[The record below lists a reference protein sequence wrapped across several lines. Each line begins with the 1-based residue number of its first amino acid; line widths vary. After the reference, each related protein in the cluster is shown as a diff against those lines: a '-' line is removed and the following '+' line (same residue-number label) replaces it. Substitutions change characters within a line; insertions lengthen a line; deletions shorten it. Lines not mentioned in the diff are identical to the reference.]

1 MQTDEPVIEVT
12 SLGKDF
18 PGRKVLDDLTFS
30 VDKGEVFGFLGP
42 NGAGK
47 TTTMRILLGLLLP
60 TSGTATVLG
69 SDLSMDDEAR
79 KRVGVLMENN
89 GLYDRLTARENLTY
103 YARLYDVARPAERV
117 AELLDFVGLTDR
129 GDDLVGKYSTGMK
142 RKLGIARAIL
152 HEPEIVF
159 LDEPTS
165 GLDPEAQHRVRELIL
180 GLSHEGSM
188 TVFLNSHNLDEV
200 QRICSRVAILFQGR
214 IRALDSVRHLT
225 AAGKKNGFSV
235 TLADPSQAGEAGRIL
250 SSIAG
255 IEDLSYKGSILEMVL
270 ATVSSHEVIAALVK
284 GGILV
289 DEARIQRRSLEDI
302 YLDVMRQS
310 GGGDV

>member
-1 MQTDEPVIEVT
+1 
-12 SLGKDF
+12 
-18 PGRKVLDDLTFS
+18 VLDDLTFS

-47 TTTMRILLGLLLP
+47 TTTMRVLLGLLLP

-69 SDLSMDDEAR
+69 TDLSKDDEAR

-103 YARLYDVARPAERV
+103 FARLYDVAKPGDRV
-117 AELLDFVGLTDR
+117 AELLDFVELTDR
-129 GDDLVGKYSTGMK
+129 GDDLVGNFSTGMK

-152 HEPEIVF
+152 HEPEIIF

-180 GLSHEGSM
+180 RLSREGSM

-200 QRICSRVAILFQGR
+200 QRICSRVAILHQGR

-225 AAGKKNGFSV
+225 MAGKKTGFSV
-235 TLADPSQAGEAGRIL
+235 TLADPSQAGEAGRVL
-250 SSIAG
+250 ASLGG
-255 IEDLSYKGSILEMVL
+255 IEDLSGHGSIFEMVL
-270 ATVSSHEVIAALVK
+270 SEVSSHEVIAALVM
-284 GGILV
+284 GGIKV
-289 DEARIQRRSLEDI
+289 DEARIQKRTLEEI
-302 YLDVMRQS
+302 YLDIMRQAE
-310 GGGDV
+310 GDAP

>member
-1 MQTDEPVIEVT
+1 VSCLPEIEVI
-12 SLGKDF
+12 SVRKDF
-18 PGRKVLDDLTFS
+18 PGRRVLDDLTFS

-69 SDLSMDDEAR
+69 ADLSKDDEAR

-103 YARLYDVARPAERV
+103 YARLYGVGKPKERV

-129 GDDLVGKYSTGMK
+129 GGDLVGKYSTGMK

-152 HEPEIVF
+152 QGPEIVF

-180 GLSHEGSM
+180 GLSQEGSM
-188 TVFLNSHNLDEV
+188 TVLLNSHNLDEV
-200 QRICSRVAILFQGR
+200 QRICSRVAILHQGR

-225 AAGKKNGFSV
+225 AAGQKTGFSV
-235 TLADPSQAGEAGRIL
+235 TLADPAQAGEAGRIL
-250 SSIAG
+250 SSLGG
-255 IEDLSYKGSILEMVL
+255 IDDLSGTGSSFEMVL
-270 ATVSSHEVIAALVK
+270 SAISSHDVIAALVT
-284 GGILV
+284 GGIRV

-302 YLDVMRQS
+302 YLDVMRQAE
-310 GGGDV
+310 GGS

>member
-1 MQTDEPVIEVT
+1 
-12 SLGKDF
+12 
-18 PGRKVLDDLTFS
+18 
-30 VDKGEVFGFLGP
+30 
-42 NGAGK
+42 
-47 TTTMRILLGLLLP
+47 
-60 TSGTATVLG
+60 
-69 SDLSMDDEAR
+69 
-79 KRVGVLMENN
+79 VLMENN

-103 YARLYDVARPAERV
+103 YARLYDGARPAERV

-180 GLSHEGSM
+180 RLSQEGSM

-200 QRICSRVAILFQGR
+200 QRICSRVAILHQGR

-225 AAGKKNGFSV
+225 AAGKKTGFSV

-250 SSIAG
+250 SLIAG
-255 IEDLSYKGSILEMVL
+255 IEDLSGKGNILEMVL
-270 ATVSSHEVIAALVK
+270 ATVSSHEVIAALVT

-302 YLDVMRQS
+302 YLDVMRQAE
-310 GGGDV
+310 GGDP